1 VEVKNN
7 VARLDFVDRD
17 LGGRD
22 AVQCGCGYGH
32 VGGQRLRRYG
42 LSEQTPLL
50 IDTATDGKGRLSQ
63 DCFEVLSLLGAH
75 A

>member
-1 VEVKNN
+1 VEVENN

-50 IDTATDGKGRLSQ
+50 IDTAADREG
-63 DCFEVLSLLGAH
+63 
-75 A
+75 